1 MQYTRLLKQ
10 SKNIMITVDTDA
22 MLAKAVE
29 DYYQLEEYEMMC
41 SNDDC
46 GEWFT
51 YNDDDVYADKCDKV
65 TVVDCSCCGH
75 QNIL

>member
-1 MQYTRLLKQ
+1 
-10 SKNIMITVDTDA
+10 
-22 MLAKAVE
+22 
-29 DYYQLEEYEMMC
+29 MMC

-51 YNDDDVYADKCDKV
+51 YNDDDVYTDKCDKV